1 LFEKRRE
8 NMELVVLEQF
18 ESAFATCDVCFLY
31 FRVDIWRKC
40 DIGAMADLD
49 LVGVFQDEWM
59 RVHGGQIVADD
70 EDDGASIIA
79 DFNQIGAS

>member
-18 ESAFATCDVCFLY
+18 EPAFAACNICFLY
-31 FRVDIWRKC
+31 FRVDILRKY

-59 RVHGGQIVADD
+59 RIHRGQIVADD

-79 DFNQIGAS
+79 DFNQVGTS